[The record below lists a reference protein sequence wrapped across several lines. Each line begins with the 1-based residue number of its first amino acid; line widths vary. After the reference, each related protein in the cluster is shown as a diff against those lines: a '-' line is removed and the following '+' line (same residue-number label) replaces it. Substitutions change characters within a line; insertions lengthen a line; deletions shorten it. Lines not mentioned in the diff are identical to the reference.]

1 MKFIDIYKYHEVFIS
16 SEKSCILIIE
26 QTQIYINM
34 AETINIPTWLA
45 EVDSTELNWNDKALY
60 SVYYYFTFIGD
71 KHVCKLTNENLC
83 ERLGMPLS
91 TLRDAKRRLLSK
103 GYIKTNGG
111 IAVTALVKSKHVE
124 IQQDKGSDHMSE
136 SDRID
141 AEIQQGDT
149 PIPSKE
155 GVGIQQEGCRNPT
168 DRVSESNSL
177 DVENQHHNKENKE
190 NKEINKET
198 YNRSTLIGDGVPEN
212 CDVTSGGEI
221 GVSSSLIEE
230 EIRPTTITSE
240 NLVNYISDSD
250 EREDAM
256 RNARYL
262 GIDSTSELNILLS
275 QYRWNGRDILPLCQY
290 LGENLNDDVYQ
301 VIFRECRDND
311 EDLKALNNFCRSYH
325 FTPSVSV

>member
-1 MKFIDIYKYHEVFIS
+1 
-16 SEKSCILIIE
+16 
-26 QTQIYINM
+26 M

-45 EVDSTELNWNDKALY
+45 ESTELNWNDKALY

-71 KHVCKLTNENLC
+71 KHVCKLTNKTLG
-83 ERLGMPLS
+83 ERLGMADS
-91 TLRDAKRRLLSK
+91 TLRDAKRRLLTK

-111 IAVTALVKSKHVE
+111 IAVSALVKSKHVE
-124 IQQDKGSDHMSE
+124 IQQDKGFDHMSE
-136 SDRID
+136 SDRGD
-141 AEIQQGDT
+141 VEIQQVDT
-149 PIPSKE
+149 PTPSKE
-155 GVGIQQEGCRNPT
+155 GVGIQQGGCRNPT
-168 DRVSESNSL
+168 GRVSESNSL

-212 CDVTSGGEI
+212 CDVTSGGEV

-230 EIRPTTITSE
+230 EISSTTITTE
-240 NLVNYISDSD
+240 DLINYISDPE
-250 EREDAM
+250 EREDVM
-256 RNARYL
+256 RCARYYEV
-262 GIDSTSELNILLS
+262 DSTSVLNILLTA
-275 QYRWNGRDILPLCQY
+275 YRWDRTDIVALSQY

-301 VIFRECRDND
+301 AIYRECRDSD

>member
-1 MKFIDIYKYHEVFIS
+1 
-16 SEKSCILIIE
+16 
-26 QTQIYINM
+26 M
-34 AETINIPTWLA
+34 AETFNIPTWIA
-45 EVDSTELNWNDKALY
+45 ESTELNWNDKALY

-91 TLRDAKRRLLSK
+91 TLRDAKRRLLTK

-111 IAVTALVKSKHVE
+111 IAVSALVMSKHVE
-124 IQQDKGSDHMSE
+124 IQQDKGFDHMSE
-136 SDRID
+136 SDKID

-149 PIPSKE
+149 PTPSKE
-155 GVGIQQEGCRNPT
+155 GVGIQQGGCRNPT
-168 DRVSESNSL
+168 GRVSKSNSL
-177 DVENQHHNKENKE
+177 DVEIQHHNKENKE

-198 YNRSTLIGDGVPEN
+198 YNRSTFIGDGVPEN
-212 CDVTSGGEI
+212 CNVTSGGEV

-230 EIRPTTITSE
+230 EISSTTITTE
-240 NLVNYISDSD
+240 DLINYISDPE
-250 EREDAM
+250 EREDVM
-256 RNARYL
+256 RCARYYKV
-262 GIDSTSELNILLS
+262 DSTSVLNILLTA
-275 QYRWNGRDILPLCQY
+275 YRWDRTDIVALSQY

-301 VIFRECRDND
+301 AIYRECRDSD